1 MRTFEDRPAVRERVP
16 LLVGLVGP
24 SSSGKT
30 YSALRLATGMQRVDG
45 GEIFFIDTEAR
56 RALHYAD
63 RFSFRHVPFTAPF
76 GPMDYL
82 AAFEHCV
89 NKGATVIIVD
99 SMSHEHEGP
108 GGVLEMHAAETKRLA
123 KAWRTSEAAAQMSA
137 WNAPKS
143 QRRRMVNTALQLPVH
158 FIFCFRA
165 KPKLKIQ
172 KGKDPEPRGWMPIA
186 GEELVYEL
194 GVRAL
199 LLPGADGVPEWD
211 PKEPGEIETVKM
223 PVWARGMFPPNTQ
236 LNEDMGAALALWAA
250 GTEAPTVESTL
261 AALNACVDPA
271 ELGTLKINCRGLW
284 KAASKHERE
293 SLTRAM
299 EAAVE
304 RVKAATAEP
313 EPDDDA
319 AANEGTDDAEESVS
333 DAAAE

>member
-1 MRTFEDRPAVRERVP
+1 MTRMFEDKPAVRERVP

-30 YSALRLATGMQRVDG
+30 FSALRLAAGMQRVDG
-45 GEIFFIDTEAR
+45 GEVFFIDTEAR

-63 RFSFRHVPFTAPF
+63 RFAFRHVSFTAPF
-76 GPMDYL
+76 GSLDYL

-89 NKGATVIIVD
+89 AKGATVIIVD

-108 GGVLEMHAAETKRLA
+108 GGVLEMHAAELDRMAGNDWKKRERMTMLGWQKP
-123 KAWRTSEAAAQMSA
+123 KAA
-137 WNAPKS
+137 
-143 QRRRMVNTALQLPVH
+143 RRRMVNTALQMPVH

-165 KPKLKIQ
+165 KPKLKIV
-172 KGKDPEPRGWMPIA
+172 KGKEPEPRGWMPIA

-199 LLPGADGVPEWD
+199 LLPGADGVPEWS

-223 PVWARGMFPPNTQ
+223 PVWAHGMFPASVQ
-236 LNEDMGAALALWAA
+236 LNEDMGAALAQWAA
-250 GTEAPTVESTL
+250 GTEAPTVDSTL
-261 AALNACVDPA
+261 SALNACTNPA
-271 ELGTLKINCRGLW
+271 ELGALKINCRNLW
-284 KAASKHERE
+284 KSASKHERD

-304 RVKAATAEP
+304 RVKAATADP
-313 EPDDDA
+313 EPDTA
-319 AANEGTDDAEESVS
+319 TDEPSEES